1 MRNLKRALSLPLKTT
16 RRKKAM
22 RNLKRALSL
31 ALAAI
36 MVLGLMIVS
45 AGAADTYEDFTDKD
59 EIQHSEAVATMVALG
74 VIEGKEDGSYFDPT
88 GTVTRA
94 EMAKIVAVSLSGG
107 VDPVTGSG
115 STSVQF
121 SDVPTTHWAYKYI
134 SFCVQQ
140 NIIAGRGNGTFGPE
154 DPVTGSAAAKMF
166 LCALGYSSEYHGL
179 TGNDWEINTNV
190 LANQNAK
197 LYDGLS
203 GIDASAGLSRDNTA
217 QMVYNAVQA
226 DEIDYTDGS
235 LINGVPPMKSNG
247 TMLANRFGVIKYT
260 GIVAANDEFALG
272 TTGVQ
277 KNGKTALRDW
287 YYYNTKGDKISATAG
302 TTASFNVA
310 VDSSLIGQE
319 VVIYV
324 KPASQLNPNP
334 SSDAVLG
341 QAIVT
346 DKNTVVTTT
355 ADYTASN
362 KESAWNNLLRQGDLN
377 TDTSA
382 TVVYDNYSTINGTLS
397 RADTGNGIEI
407 TVIDNTGDGTA
418 DLAIRLTKNLSKIT
432 NLNEEDEKL
441 ILAGVTDELDFDDVA
456 NLDSFAKDDMVMY
469 LLANGTYHLYEVT
482 TVEGMMS
489 AFVKDKNIT
498 VDETVYEA
506 SALNMNGLTTIGQV
520 YDFSVGDGVST
531 GFTGLSS
538 VFDSTYRFYLDA
550 NNSIIAYELVEAG
563 TGDYAVILS
572 SGASVST
579 LGNTYSGEVKLLYA
593 DGTTATKSVNMTE
606 TAKKFNGLTPNNGNA
621 GVAINK
627 DDVSTLA
634 QNMAN
639 SANSADIAGYKD
651 SMNGLIVTYTEDSD
665 GNVVLHPANN
675 VTTGAAGDKITSTSA
690 SATIDGQSVVLNS
703 STIFLYAYDSDN
715 NGTIDKYAAVT
726 GVNKIGTAGIT
737 DAKVKDV
744 AFNKTTKVAEIVF
757 VSGEGPGTADATLAY
772 IKDNTS
778 VKVEGGTTYY
788 YYNAITEDGE
798 AVSLKS
804 TDDVRSYE
812 KGIVEYAANAD
823 GTYEMTGYDVDD
835 SAAPGANEYAK
846 GYIKSAGI
854 NGNTITVVAS
864 NGNSYSFLVGSDVPV
879 WNVTGTSVSEG
890 SLSDLQEVA
899 IGVKVDGSNHFDGVK
914 VVYIT
919 KNMTDNMVTSA
930 ASDLAAAFQNSSNV
944 TFTGTTIGSG
954 TPLNLG
960 SGQTLTLTGAVTDIS
975 GLTGTGKVVL
985 SRSGSISDSLA
996 DCYASLGSTVA
1007 APSDPSTTTTLPAA
1021 LKLSGA
1027 GDIDNYWDGK
1037 SLDDIASG
1045 TGSSTVSFK
1054 TITFTSTQA
1063 RQNCYIKGERYVNG
1077 SWVAMEGDLSDG
1089 QFKMTDADGWTLVCL
1104 LGDKVEQIRITIS
1117 QNDNDFSNGDET
1129 VYTFTNAN

>member
-1 MRNLKRALSLPLKTT
+1 
-16 RRKKAM
+16 M

-31 ALAAI
+31 ALAAA
-36 MVLGLMIVS
+36 MVIGMMVIGAS
-45 AGAADTYEDFTDKD
+45 AVDTYEDFTDKD

-74 VIEGKEDGSYFDPT
+74 VIAGKEDGSYFDPT

-94 EMAKIVAVSLSGG
+94 EMAKIVAVALSGG
-107 VDPVTGSG
+107 VDPVTGSD
-115 STSVQF
+115 STTVKF
-121 SDVPTTHWAYKYI
+121 SDVPVTHWAYKYI

-140 NIIAGRGNGTFGPE
+140 NIIAGRGDGTFGPE

-166 LCALGYSSEYHGL
+166 LCALGYSSEIHGL
-179 TGNDWEINTNV
+179 VGNDWELNTNV
-190 LANQNAK
+190 LANQNAG
-197 LYDGLS
+197 LYDGLN
-203 GIDASAGLSRDNTA
+203 GIDASKGLSRDNTA
-217 QMVYNAVQA
+217 QMTYNAVQA
-226 DEIDYTDGS
+226 DEVKYDSDGAV
-235 LINGVPPMKSNG
+235 INGVPPIESNG
-247 TMLANRFGVIKYT
+247 TMLRNRFGVIKYT

-272 TTGVQ
+272 ATGVQ
-277 KNGKTALRDW
+277 KEGKTALRDW
-287 YYYNTKGDKISATAG
+287 YYYNTKDERVSATAG

-382 TVVYDNYSTINGTLS
+382 AVVYDNYSTVNGTLG

-469 LLANGTYHLYEVT
+469 LLANGTYHLYEAT

-606 TAKKFNGLTPNNGNA
+606 TAKKFNGLTPNNSGTGTAN

-627 DDVSTLA
+627 DNVSTLA

-639 SANSADIAGYKD
+639 SANSADISGWKD
-651 SMNGLIVTYTEDSD
+651 SMKGLIVTYTEDSD

-675 VTTGAAGDKITSTSA
+675 VTTGAATDKITSTSA
-690 SATIDGQSVVLNS
+690 SAIIDNQAVVLNS
-703 STIFLYAYDSDN
+703 STIFLYAYDSDS

-737 DAKVKDV
+737 AAKVKDV

-823 GTYEMTGYDVDD
+823 GTYEMTGYDVND
-835 SAAPGANEYAK
+835 SAAPGAKEYAK

-864 NGNSYSFLVGSDVPV
+864 DGNYYSFLVGSDVPV

-899 IGVKVDGSNHFDGVK
+899 IGVKVDGSNRFDGVK

-930 ASDLAAAFQNSSNV
+930 ASDLAAAFQSSSNV

-960 SGQTLTLTGAVTDIS
+960 SGQTLTLTKTVTDIS

-985 SRSGSISDSLA
+985 SGSISDTLA
-996 DCYASLGSTVA
+996 NCYASLGSTVA
-1007 APSDPSTTTTLPAA
+1007 APTAAPGSSASGTLPAS

-1054 TITFTSTQA
+1054 TVTFTSTQA
-1063 RQNCYIKGERYVNG
+1063 PQNCYIKAERCVNG
-1077 SWVAMEGDLSDG
+1077 SWEVLTGVLGDGNYTVSDSNG
-1089 QFKMTDADGWTLVCL
+1089 FTFVGL
-1104 LGDKVEQIRITIS
+1104 LGDKVEQIRIIIS
-1117 QNDNDFSNGDET
+1117 ADNDFSDSDDNT
-1129 VYTFTNAN
+1129 IYTFINAN

>member
-1 MRNLKRALSLPLKTT
+1 
-16 RRKKAM
+16 M

-36 MVLGLMIVS
+36 MVLGLMIVGAS
-45 AGAADTYEDFTDKD
+45 AVDTYEDFTDKD

-94 EMAKIVAVSLSGG
+94 EMAKIVAVALSGG
-107 VDPVTGSG
+107 VDPVTGSD
-115 STSVQF
+115 STTVKF

-140 NIIAGRGNGTFGPE
+140 NIIAGRGDGTFGPE

-166 LCALGYSSEYHGL
+166 LCALGYSSELHGL
-179 TGNDWEINTNV
+179 VGNDWELNTNV
-190 LANQNAK
+190 LANQNAG
-197 LYDGLS
+197 LYDGLN
-203 GIDASAGLSRDNTA
+203 GIDASKGLSRDNTA
-217 QMVYNAVQA
+217 QMTYNAVQA
-226 DEIDYTDGS
+226 DEVKYDSDGAV
-235 LINGVPPMKSNG
+235 INGVPPIESNG
-247 TMLANRFGVIKYT
+247 TMLRNRFGVIKYT

-277 KNGKTALRDW
+277 KEGKTALRDW
-287 YYYNTKGDKISATAG
+287 YYYNASDERVSATAG

-382 TVVYDNYSTINGTLS
+382 TVVYDNYSTVNGTLG
-397 RADTGNGIEI
+397 RNDTGNGIEI

-441 ILAGVTDELDFDDVA
+441 ILAGVSDELDFDDVA

-606 TAKKFNGLTPNNGNA
+606 TAKKFDGLTPNNGTA
-621 GVAINK
+621 GVAIDK

-634 QNMAN
+634 RNMAN
-639 SANSADIAGYKD
+639 STNTAIGGGNKD
-651 SMNGLIVTYTEDSD
+651 SMKGLIVTYTEDSD

-675 VTTGAAGDKITSTSA
+675 VTTGAAGANITSTSA
-690 SATIDGQSVVLNS
+690 SATIDGQAVVLNS
-703 STIFLYAYDSDN
+703 STIFVYAYTS
-715 NGTIDKYAAVT
+715 GGSDKYASVT

-737 DAKVKDV
+737 STNVKDV

-798 AVSLKS
+798 SLSLKS

-823 GTYEMTGYDVDD
+823 GTYEMTGYTTVN
-835 SAAPGANEYAK
+835 SATPGATQYAK

-864 NGNSYSFLVGSDVPV
+864 DGNSYSFLVGSDVPV

-899 IGVKVDGSNHFDGVK
+899 IGVKVDGSNNFDGVK

-930 ASDLAAAFQNSSNV
+930 ASDLAAAFQSSSNV
-944 TFTGTTIGSG
+944 TFTGTAIGSG

-960 SGQTLTLTGAVTDIS
+960 SGQTLTLTGAVSDIT

-985 SRSGSISDSLA
+985 SGSISDTLA
-996 DCYASLGSTVA
+996 NCYASLGSTVA
-1007 APSDPSTTTTLPAA
+1007 APTASGSSASGTLPAS

-1063 RQNCYIKGERYVNG
+1063 PQNCYIKGERYVNG
-1077 SWVAMEGDLSDG
+1077 SWVAMDGVLSDG

-1117 QNDNDFSNGDET
+1117 DDDSNFSDGDET
-1129 VYTFTNAN
+1129 VYIFTNAG